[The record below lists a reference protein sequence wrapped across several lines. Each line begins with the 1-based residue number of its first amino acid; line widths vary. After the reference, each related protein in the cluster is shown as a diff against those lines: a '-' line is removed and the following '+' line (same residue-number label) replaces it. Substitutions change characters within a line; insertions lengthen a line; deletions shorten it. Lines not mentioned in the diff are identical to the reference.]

1 MKKVYVK
8 YKILVNGLHTTTPYT
23 IDGFTLKS
31 SNFDKSI
38 LIDTYDENKEGVDF
52 NLNAY
57 LESCLTDSEKL
68 SYNYFESDNYE
79 EIQVSNK
86 LTINSQTV
94 TKLVQTKIEIY
105 NRINDLERKIRLILN
120 IPLVFQIVCIEFYDE
135 NKKFLS
141 VIQASRQLSFWN
153 RLTYRINPEE
163 FANNSR
169 YGMDFNA
176 MKSTDNNQFNR
187 ALEFYNDSFE
197 SEKITSRYILIFSAL
212 EAIFNL
218 DTEDI
223 TEKISR
229 YSAKLLAEGNEE
241 EYNQIYSDIRK
252 LYKKRCDYIHGS
264 KTDNILD
271 EDEKLLR
278 FYVRKIILAYWMI
291 ILYTKKTAKQIL
303 EYLNSDE
310 KLDLQ
315 VRLFISALN
324 SKNFREQQHR
334 VVDIVEKELGHEMPE
349 QTKKALYSKCNS
361 EEK

>member
-1 MKKVYVK
+1 MKKIYVK

-31 SNFDKSI
+31 STFDKNMFS
-38 LIDTYDENKEGVDF
+38 DKYDENKDGIDF
-52 NLNAY
+52 NLNFY
-57 LESCLTDSEKL
+57 LESCFTDFEKL

-79 EIQVSNK
+79 EIEVSNK
-86 LTINSQTV
+86 VIINSKTV
-94 TKLVQTKIEIY
+94 TRLLQSKMEIY
-105 NRINDLERKIRLILN
+105 NKINDLERKIRLILN
-120 IPLVFQIVCIEFYDE
+120 IPLIFQIVCIEFYDKD
-135 NKKFLS
+135 KKFLTA
-141 VIQASRQLSFWN
+141 VQGNRQLSFWN
-153 RLTYRINPEE
+153 RLTYKINPEE
-163 FANNSR
+163 FTNNSR

-197 SEKITSRYILIFSAL
+197 SEKISSRYILIFSAL

-218 DTEDI
+218 DTEDV
-223 TEKISR
+223 TKKISR
-229 YSAKLLAEGNEE
+229 YSAKLLAEENEV
-241 EYNQIYSDIRK
+241 EYKQVYSDIKK

-264 KTDNILD
+264 KTNNILD

-324 SKNFREQQHR
+324 SHNFTEQQHR
-334 VVDIVEKELGHEMPE
+334 IVDIVEKEIGQEIPE
-349 QTKKALYSKCNS
+349 ETKQTIYSKCND
-361 EEK
+361 ER

>member
-1 MKKVYVK
+1 MKKIYVK
-8 YKILVNGLHTTTPYT
+8 YKILVNGLNTTTPYT

-31 SNFDKSI
+31 ANFDKSI
-38 LIDTYDENKEGVDF
+38 VIDKYDEKKDGVDF
-52 NLNAY
+52 NLNVY
-57 LESCLTDSEKL
+57 LESCLTDFEKL

-79 EIQVSNK
+79 EIEVSNK
-86 LTINSQTV
+86 VTINSKTV
-94 TKLVQTKIEIY
+94 TRLLQTKMEIY

-135 NKKFLS
+135 NKKFLTA
-141 VIQASRQLSFWN
+141 VQGNRQLSFWN
-153 RLTYRINPEE
+153 RLTYKINPEE

-176 MKSTDNNQFNR
+176 MKNTNNNQFNR

-197 SEKITSRYILIFSAL
+197 SEKISNRFILIFSSL

-218 DTEDI
+218 DTEEI
-223 TEKISR
+223 TEKLSR

-241 EYNQIYSDIRK
+241 EYKQVYLDIKR
-252 LYKKRCDYIHGS
+252 LYKKRSDYIHGS
-264 KTDNILD
+264 KTNNILD

-278 FYVRKIILAYWMI
+278 FYVRKIILSYWTI
-291 ILYTKKTAKQIL
+291 ILCTKKTAKQIL

-315 VRLFISALN
+315 VRLFISSIN
-324 SKNFREQQHR
+324 SSDFTEQQHK
-334 VVDIVEKELGHEMPE
+334 VVDIVEKEFGQEIPKE
-349 QTKKALYSKCNS
+349 TKQALYSKCNDD
-361 EEK
+361 EK

>member
-1 MKKVYVK
+1 MKKIYVK

-31 SNFDKSI
+31 ANFDKSI
-38 LIDTYDENKEGVDF
+38 IIDKYDENKEGVDF
-52 NLNAY
+52 NLNIY
-57 LESCLTDSEKL
+57 LESCLTDYEKL

-79 EIQVSNK
+79 EIEVSNK
-86 LTINSQTV
+86 AIINSKTV
-94 TKLVQTKIEIY
+94 TRLLQSKMEIY

-120 IPLVFQIVCIEFYDE
+120 IPLIFQIVCIEFYDE
-135 NKKFLS
+135 EKKFLTA
-141 VIQASRQLSFWN
+141 VQGNRQLSFWN
-153 RLTYRINPEE
+153 RLTYKMNPEE

-218 DTEDI
+218 DTEDV

-229 YSAKLLAEGNEE
+229 YSAKLLAEGDEE
-241 EYNQIYSDIRK
+241 EYKQIYSDIRK

-264 KTDNILD
+264 KTNNIL
-271 EDEKLLR
+271 EADEKLLR
-278 FYVRKIILAYWMI
+278 FYVRKIILAYWTI
-291 ILYTKKTAKQIL
+291 VLYTKKTAKQIL

-324 SKNFREQQHR
+324 SKNFSEQQHR
-334 VVDIVEKELGHEMPE
+334 VVDIVEKELGHDMPK
-349 QTKKALYSKCNS
+349 QTKKALYSKCND